1 MKSTNIKYTEHQ
13 LILGFIANDQ
23 RCIEHIYSENFKS
36 VKQYILKNSGKE
48 DDAKDIYQEAI
59 VAAWLNLK
67 EGKFE
72 MQTGKSIGGYIYQIA
87 KYKWLDKIRS
97 KEHRTTLRLVH
108 DNQAQSDE
116 VDEYGKEQDQEI
128 QYLKELY
135 SRLNEKCKAILNRFY
150 YEKKSLAE
158 IGEDLNYDAAT
169 VKTLKYRCMKK
180 LRDLHLK
187 KQLKK

>member
-1 MKSTNIKYTEHQ
+1 MKSSNINYTEHE
-13 LILGFIANDQ
+13 LILGFIENDR
-23 RCIEHIYSENFKS
+23 RCIEHIYSENFKT
-36 VKQYILKNSGKE
+36 VEQYILKNSGKE

-67 EGKFE
+67 EGRFE
-72 MQTGKSIGGYIYQIA
+72 VQTGKSLGGYIYQIA
-87 KYKWLDKIRS
+87 KYKWLDKLRS
-97 KEHRTTLRLVH
+97 KEYRTTLRLVH
-108 DNQAQSDE
+108 DNQTQSE
-116 VDEYGKEQDQEI
+116 EFEEYGKEEEQEI

-135 SRLNEKCKAILNRFY
+135 SQLNEKCKAILNRFY

-158 IGEDLNYDAAT
+158 IGQDLNYDSAT

-187 KQLKK
+187 K